1 MQKPH
6 AVMLIARTFQHE
18 RGRQPRRPYLRRLNA
33 LPIVRTGIG
42 QSSTLIQCNVQYGD
56 DGASYPKRGHPKN
69 QKGPLHLAGMEQAI
83 TWRGAVLRTAPKSLF
98 RKSQVGDDNEEA
110 VN

>member
-1 MQKPH
+1 M
-6 AVMLIARTFQHE
+6 A
-18 RGRQPRRPYLRRLNA
+18 
-33 LPIVRTGIG
+33 IVRTGIG
-42 QSSTLIQCNVQYGD
+42 QSTTLIQCSVQYRVRELIL
-56 DGASYPKRGHPKN
+56 AIPKRSHPKN

-83 TWRGAVLRTAPKSLF
+83 TWRGAVLRTAPKKSLF